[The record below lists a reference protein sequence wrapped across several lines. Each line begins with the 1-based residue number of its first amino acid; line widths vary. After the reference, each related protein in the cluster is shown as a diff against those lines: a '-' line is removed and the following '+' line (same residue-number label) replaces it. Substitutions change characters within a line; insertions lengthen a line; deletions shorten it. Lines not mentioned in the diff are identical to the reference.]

1 MPETSDP
8 RQHRPHVARN
18 RDPILDVLK
27 RVLPQRGLVLE
38 IASGSGEHAAYFAEA
53 LPSLI
58 WQPSDPDAAALS
70 SIAAHREDMGL
81 ANLLAPVHLDVT
93 APSWPVAQAD
103 AILCCNMIHIS
114 PWAACEGLMAGAER
128 TLSSGGILYLYGP
141 YKIGGRHTAPSN
153 QEFDGY
159 LRGQNPAWGIRD
171 LDVVAALAKRHNF
184 ALVETV
190 AMPANNQS
198 VIFRR
203 QT

>member
-1 MPETSDP
+1 MSDP

-18 RDPILDVLK
+18 REPILDVLK
-27 RVLPQRGLVLE
+27 RVLPARGLVLE
-38 IASGSGEHAAYFAEA
+38 IASGSGEHAAYFAAA

-58 WQPSDPDAAALS
+58 WQPSDPDTAALS
-70 SIAAHREDMGL
+70 SIAAHREDVGL
-81 ANLLAPVHLDVT
+81 TNLLVPVPLDVT
-93 APSWPVAQAD
+93 APSWPVAHAD

-141 YKIGGRHTAPSN
+141 YKISGCHTAPSN

-159 LRGQNPAWGIRD
+159 LRAQNPTWGIRD
-171 LDVVAALAKRHNF
+171 LDEVAALAKRHNF

-190 AMPANNQS
+190 AMPTNNLS
-198 VIFRR
+198 VIFSRA
-203 QT
+203 T

>member
-1 MPETSDP
+1 MSDA
-8 RQHRPHVARN
+8 RQYRPHVARN
-18 RDPILDVLK
+18 RGPILDVLK

-70 SIAAHREDMGL
+70 SIAAHRDDVGL
-81 ANLLAPVHLDVT
+81 ANLLAPLHLDVT
-93 APSWPVAQAD
+93 AQSWPVTHAD

-128 TLSSGGILYLYGP
+128 TLSPGGILYLYGP
-141 YKIGGRHTAPSN
+141 YKMDGRHTAPSN

-171 LDVVAALAKRHNF
+171 LDEVAALARRHNF
-184 ALVETV
+184 TLVETV
-190 AMPANNQS
+190 AMPTNNLS
-198 VIFRR
+198 VIFSRE
-203 QT
+203 T